1 MSEWKEMHNFLFMR
15 SIFKLISV
23 CVLLQLAPIQ
33 GNAQL
38 HPMEALGRE
47 IFDSFRQADFNTFYQ
62 RSIFVLNEES
72 FKFFLSNVR
81 NKSLQDNLISL
92 HKQPFPTNSSI
103 VEKWNIAFEHLWRNE
118 LRHIA
123 RYSPTRVH
131 RESFAP
137 ILQETKEYD
146 IQWKTTKLLGIEVLL
161 PVSWQNGR
169 FQIKGDLDLDANGS
183 NQRVLFLDRNLSY
196 RLSLDKLT
204 YSKTFMIGT
213 EPEDSEK
220 SFKSGILGNG
230 SGQGDILIRFDSS
243 TPSNLFYFCPDQ
255 RGAGGPIVIKD
266 LDDMNKPNQRTDI
279 LLTFSFDQP
288 ARAFQII
295 VRDAILS
302 HKGPIFTERPQ
313 FLGEVQLPR
322 GLSFPN

>member
-1 MSEWKEMHNFLFMR
+1 MQST
-15 SIFKLISV
+15 FKFISV
-23 CVLLQLAPIQ
+23 CVLFQLAPSQ

-213 EPEDSEK
+213 ESEDSEK

-255 RGAGGPIVIKD
+255 QGAGGPIVIKD
-266 LDDMNKPNQRTDI
+266 LEDMNKPNQRTDI

-288 ARAFQII
+288 SRAFQII

-302 HKGPIFTERPQ
+302 NNGPIFTERPQ

>member
-1 MSEWKEMHNFLFMR
+1 MHNFLFMR
-15 SIFKLISV
+15 SIFKFISV

-47 IFDSFRQADFNTFYQ
+47 IFDSFRQANFNTFYQ
-62 RSIFVLNEES
+62 RSIFSLNEES

-81 NKSLQDNLISL
+81 NKSLRDDFISL
-92 HKQPFPTNSSI
+92 HKQSFPANSSI
-103 VEKWNIAFEHLWRNE
+103 EEKWNIAFQHLWRNE
-118 LRHIA
+118 LRHISQ
-123 RYSPTRVH
+123 YSHSKVH
-131 RESFAP
+131 NESFFP
-137 ILQETKEYD
+137 ILQETKEYG

-169 FQIKGDLDLDANGS
+169 FQIKGDLGLDANGS
-183 NQRVLFLDRNLSY
+183 NERILFLDRNLSY
-196 RLSLDKLT
+196 RLTLDRLT

-213 EPEDSEK
+213 EAEDSEK
-220 SFKSGILGNG
+220 SFESGILGNG

-255 RGAGGPIVIKD
+255 QGAGGPIVVKD
-266 LDDMNKPNQRTDI
+266 LEDMNKPNQRTDI

-295 VRDAILS
+295 VRDAILTTN
-302 HKGPIFTERPQ
+302 GPIFTERPQ
-313 FLGEVQLPR
+313 FRGEVQLPR

>member
-1 MSEWKEMHNFLFMR
+1 MQST
-15 SIFKLISV
+15 FKFISV
-23 CVLLQLAPIQ
+23 CVLFQLAPSQ

-47 IFDSFRQADFNTFYQ
+47 IFDSFRQTDFNTFFQ
-62 RSIFVLNEES
+62 RSIFSLNEES
-72 FKFFLSNVR
+72 FKFFLSEVR
-81 NKSLQDNLISL
+81 NKSLRDDLISL

-103 VEKWNIAFEHLWRNE
+103 QEKWNIAFEHLWRNE

-123 RYSPTRVH
+123 RYSPTQVH

-137 ILQETKEYD
+137 ILQEAKGYN
-146 IQWKTTKLLGIEVLL
+146 IQWKTTQLLGIEVLL
-161 PVSWQNGR
+161 PVSWKNGR

-183 NQRVLFLDRNLSY
+183 NQRVLFLDRNLNY

-213 EPEDSEK
+213 ESEDSEK

-255 RGAGGPIVIKD
+255 QGAGGPIVIKD
-266 LDDMNKPNQRTDI
+266 LEDMNKPNQRTDI

-288 ARAFQII
+288 SRAFQII

-302 HKGPIFTERPQ
+302 NNGPIFTERPQ

>member
-1 MSEWKEMHNFLFMR
+1 MHNFLFMR
-15 SIFKLISV
+15 SIFKFISV

-161 PVSWQNGR
+161 
-169 FQIKGDLDLDANGS
+169 
-183 NQRVLFLDRNLSY
+183 
-196 RLSLDKLT
+196 DKLT

-266 LDDMNKPNQRTDI
+266 LEDMNKPNQRTDI